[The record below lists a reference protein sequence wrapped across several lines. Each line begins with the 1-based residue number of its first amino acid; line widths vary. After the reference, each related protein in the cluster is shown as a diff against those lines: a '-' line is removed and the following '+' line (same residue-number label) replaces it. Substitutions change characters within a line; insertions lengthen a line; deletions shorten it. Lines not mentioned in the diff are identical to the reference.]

1 MDLKAKFMLKNY
13 KELIENRAFDEFD
26 ILGFLIF
33 IRSFIYKNSKYKLIE
48 EFADLVAHRERNQGM
63 AMKCIANAIDNK
75 YLCKANS
82 KEIEGYNGIDEDEWK
97 NQWYNLGSQFQI
109 TINDDIIK
117 EITLCIYS
125 LAQKTVYDDK
135 KRHNGTI
142 EFGADSRTGEIALL
156 TTEGRKDSLYICFAK
171 YGGYNVDFKYE
182 VLPIKMIIHT
192 DRSSGKLELRDDYN
206 NLIVSV

>member
-48 EFADLVAHRERNQGM
+48 EFADLVAHRERNQGI

-97 NQWYNLGSQFQI
+97 NQCIVNKKMCKNLYCS
-109 TINDDIIK
+109 N
-117 EITLCIYS
+117 
-125 LAQKTVYDDK
+125 
-135 KRHNGTI
+135 
-142 EFGADSRTGEIALL
+142 
-156 TTEGRKDSLYICFAK
+156 
-171 YGGYNVDFKYE
+171 
-182 VLPIKMIIHT
+182 
-192 DRSSGKLELRDDYN
+192 
-206 NLIVSV
+206 